1 MLSERRGLPRLDAQ
15 RRSGPQPARPVR
27 PASARGGDHGLSRDG
42 RFGRPRRAAAIAGSP
57 PRNNTERGSSAVE
70 LAVLA
75 PALMLICMLILQFG
89 LWFNARQAAL
99 AAAQAGA
106 LVAREQAATNPDW
119 AGAAQGA
126 AARYYDGLHTSLL
139 GRLTA
144 GTSGNPRTAVFV
156 TVRGPLAYSV
166 FGFFGLDLTISTTA
180 GGPVECFRPPGQTGC
195 G

>member
-1 MLSERRGLPRLDAQ
+1 
-15 RRSGPQPARPVR
+15 VR
-27 PASARGGDHGLSRDG
+27 IPGQ
-42 RFGRPRRAAAIAGSP
+42 RAADGA
-57 PRNNTERGSSAVE
+57 ERGSSAVE

-119 AGAAQGA
+119 AGAAEGA
-126 AARYYDGLHTSLL
+126 AAHYYDGLHTSLL

-156 TVRGPLAYSV
+156 TVHGPLAYSV
-166 FGFFGLDLTISTTA
+166 FGFFGLDLTISATA

>member
-1 MLSERRGLPRLDAQ
+1 MAGDGMRLAA
-15 RRSGPQPARPVR
+15 P
-27 PASARGGDHGLSRDG
+27 
-42 RFGRPRRAAAIAGSP
+42 RPRR
-57 PRNNTERGSSAVE
+57 ERGSSAVE

-75 PALMLICMLILQFG
+75 PALLLICMLILQFG

-119 AGAAQGA
+119 AGQAQGA

-144 GTSGNPRTAVFV
+144 HAAGNTRTAVFV
-156 TVRGPLAYSV
+156 TVSGPLAYSV
-166 FGFFGLDLTISTTA
+166 FGFFGLDLTISATA
-180 GGPVECFRPPGQTGC
+180 GGPVECFRPPGQDGC

>member
-1 MLSERRGLPRLDAQ
+1 
-15 RRSGPQPARPVR
+15 
-27 PASARGGDHGLSRDG
+27 
-42 RFGRPRRAAAIAGSP
+42 
-57 PRNNTERGSSAVE
+57 
-70 LAVLA
+70 
-75 PALMLICMLILQFG
+75 MLILQFG

-139 GRLTA
+139 GRLAA

-166 FGFFGLDLTISTTA
+166 FGFFGLDLTISATA

>member
-1 MLSERRGLPRLDAQ
+1 MAGDMRMPG
-15 RRSGPQPARPVR
+15 R
-27 PASARGGDHGLSRDG
+27 PAADK
-42 RFGRPRRAAAIAGSP
+42 A
-57 PRNNTERGSSAVE
+57 ERGSSAVE

-75 PALMLICMLILQFG
+75 PALLLICMLILQFG

-119 AGAAQGA
+119 SAAAQGA

-144 GTSGNPRTAVFV
+144 QAGGNPRTAVFV
-156 TVRGPLAYSV
+156 TVSGPLGYSV
-166 FGFFGLDLTISTTA
+166 FGFFGLNLTISATA
-180 GGPVECFRPPGQTGC
+180 GGPVECFRPPGQPGC

>member
-1 MLSERRGLPRLDAQ
+1 MRMPG
-15 RRSGPQPARPVR
+15 QPA
-27 PASARGGDHGLSRDG
+27 ADG
-42 RFGRPRRAAAIAGSP
+42 A
-57 PRNNTERGSSAVE
+57 ERGSSAVE

-119 AGAAQGA
+119 AGAAEGA

-139 GRLTA
+139 GRLSA

-166 FGFFGLDLTISTTA
+166 FGFFGLDLTISATA

>member
-1 MLSERRGLPRLDAQ
+1 MSSDRRGLPRLDAQ
-15 RRSGPQPARPVR
+15 RRSGPQPGRPAP
-27 PASARGGDHGLSRDG
+27 PASARSGDRGPGAPEVVPRGSRAG
-42 RFGRPRRAAAIAGSP
+42 GRPPGLA
-57 PRNNTERGSSAVE
+57 ERGSSAVE

-75 PALMLICMLILQFG
+75 PALLLICMLILQFG

-166 FGFFGLDLTISTTA
+166 FGFFGLDLTISATA